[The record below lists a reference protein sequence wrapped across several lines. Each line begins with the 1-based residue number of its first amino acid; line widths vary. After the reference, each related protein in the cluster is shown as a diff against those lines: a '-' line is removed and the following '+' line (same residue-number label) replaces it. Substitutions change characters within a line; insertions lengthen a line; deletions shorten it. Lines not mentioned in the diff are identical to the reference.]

1 MALPHCPNGSKIGA
15 HSQLCT
21 KTTSQTELGTQQLFS
36 FATTTT
42 WQNVKASV
50 TQKNSKMFRPPGL
63 NQVATTN
70 IVKMQYRLQVFGLKT
85 WSRCRVS
92 FVACPAR
99 LPNALQVVEM
109 VWHWLVPSRTEG
121 MKEEGIKHNKFSSS
135 TDCSPCFNI
144 GADPSSET
152 VRKRISLKP

>member
-1 MALPHCPNGSKIGA
+1 MAQKLA
-15 HSQLCT
+15 HIPSSAQRQPPKQSWAHNNYLA
-21 KTTSQTELGTQQLFS
+21 SRQR
-36 FATTTT
+36 
-42 WQNVKASV
+42 QNVKASV

-92 FVACPAR
+92 VVACPAR

-109 VWHWLVPSRTEG
+109 V
-121 MKEEGIKHNKFSSS
+121 
-135 TDCSPCFNI
+135 
-144 GADPSSET
+144 
-152 VRKRISLKP
+152 